1 MISSL
6 LTTETLLKTSLIIF
20 VSLENSRGESKAFL
34 NTDQFFPKFP
44 NESAWPIRDAGS
56 TLISFHQSQLCYH
69 LFRPSST
76 SSRVLTGSTLTMRPG
91 SVPYTNIASPGSCGF
106 CLTVGTFSHMPL
118 VPLRT

>member
-34 NTDQFFPKFP
+34 NTDQSFRKFP
-44 NESAWPIRDAGS
+44 NESAWPIRDALLS
-56 TLISFHQSQLCYH
+56 
-69 LFRPSST
+69 RPSST